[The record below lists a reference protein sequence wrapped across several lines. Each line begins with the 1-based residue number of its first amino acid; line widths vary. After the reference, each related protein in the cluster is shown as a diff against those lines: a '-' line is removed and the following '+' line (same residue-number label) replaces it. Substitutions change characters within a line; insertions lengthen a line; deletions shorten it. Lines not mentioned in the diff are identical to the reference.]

1 MYEKM
6 IAVTNRNLIRE
17 SNENEKINAGTDW
30 SEAYIKQLAYV
41 ASLHLKAMVLREK
54 DLTEEKYEELAKA
67 VIRLCEKEG
76 TTLILHRFTEV
87 VKHLGYDKL
96 HLPLEMLK
104 AMGRTDGLNLLGT
117 SVHSVEDAKE
127 AEHLGAEIS

>member
-6 IAVTNRNLIRE
+6 IAVTNRHLIRE

-41 ASLHLKAMVLREK
+41 ASLHPKAMVLREK

-76 TTLILHRFTEV
+76 TNMPVQKAYPDFLFLYLR
-87 VKHLGYDKL
+87 LGS
-96 HLPLEMLK
+96 LK
-104 AMGRTDGLNLLGT
+104 AYIYPGPFHQYVFQSIHFPLLFPFWQ
-117 SVHSVEDAKE
+117 
-127 AEHLGAEIS
+127 

>member
-6 IAVTNRNLIRE
+6 IAVTNRHLIRE
-17 SNENEKINAGTDW
+17 SNENEEINAGTDW

-41 ASLHLKAMVLREK
+41 ASLHPKAMVLREK

-76 TTLILHRFTEV
+76 TDPLFLHRFS
-87 VKHLGYDKL
+87 
-96 HLPLEMLK
+96 
-104 AMGRTDGLNLLGT
+104 R
-117 SVHSVEDAKE
+117 SSE
-127 AEHLGAEIS
+127 AFRI